1 MATKTYNAVS
11 PQIAVL
17 QTSTKTFSINSNLK
31 PAEVNHFA
39 ELVHGTIRFNLQD
52 FSNGKGDKSIF
63 VYYNMEIFEV
73 YDLMDH
79 VKWQQKFS
87 AQKIH
92 GKYPEKEGKF
102 AGMCKTFH
110 FYMQFQPTMPNG
122 QTSKNPYVLTIENGY
137 ATAGQG
143 TVPGSFYEQRN
154 SFQKTGSV
162 TLRMSYSQFYNQILR
177 PIIRYIDSFTS
188 YCAESLIPNGL
199 ARLEEQ
205 ERAKDY
211 RNQPYNYAEQQN
223 AVPNQQQTTNSAQQY
238 SPVPGLPDKKDTLPG
253 QIHSCQCII
262 VSPPVALN
270 DVYVGRVK
278 LGNQEYVCIFDCLD
292 NRFQEAYRA
301 NAVIA
306 LDLQNLNHKL
316 HCVGVSA

>member
-92 GKYPEKEGKF
+92 GKYPEKKG
-102 AGMCKTFH
+102 
-110 FYMQFQPTMPNG
+110 N
-122 QTSKNPYVLTIENGY
+122 
-137 ATAGQG
+137 
-143 TVPGSFYEQRN
+143 
-154 SFQKTGSV
+154 
-162 TLRMSYSQFYNQILR
+162 
-177 PIIRYIDSFTS
+177 
-188 YCAESLIPNGL
+188 
-199 ARLEEQ
+199 
-205 ERAKDY
+205 
-211 RNQPYNYAEQQN
+211 
-223 AVPNQQQTTNSAQQY
+223 
-238 SPVPGLPDKKDTLPG
+238 LPG
-253 QIHSCQCII
+253 CAKPSIFTCSF
-262 VSPPVALN
+262 
-270 DVYVGRVK
+270 
-278 LGNQEYVCIFDCLD
+278 NQRCLTV
-292 NRFQEAYRA
+292 RHPK
-301 NAVIA
+301 I
-306 LDLQNLNHKL
+306 LM
-316 HCVGVSA
+316 S

>member
-11 PQIAVL
+11 PQITVL

-102 AGMCKTFH
+102 AGMCRR
-110 FYMQFQPTMPNG
+110 
-122 QTSKNPYVLTIENGY
+122 I
-137 ATAGQG
+137 
-143 TVPGSFYEQRN
+143 
-154 SFQKTGSV
+154 
-162 TLRMSYSQFYNQILR
+162 
-177 PIIRYIDSFTS
+177 PIH
-188 YCAESLIPNGL
+188 
-199 ARLEEQ
+199 Q
-205 ERAKDY
+205 
-211 RNQPYNYAEQQN
+211 
-223 AVPNQQQTTNSAQQY
+223 
-238 SPVPGLPDKKDTLPG
+238 
-253 QIHSCQCII
+253 
-262 VSPPVALN
+262 
-270 DVYVGRVK
+270 
-278 LGNQEYVCIFDCLD
+278 
-292 NRFQEAYRA
+292 
-301 NAVIA
+301 
-306 LDLQNLNHKL
+306 
-316 HCVGVSA
+316 

>member
-102 AGMCKTFH
+102 AGMLCNCWTGDCPWIFLRTAE
-110 FYMQFQPTMPNG
+110 FFSENWFC
-122 QTSKNPYVLTIENGY
+122 NIAYVLF
-137 ATAGQG
+137 
-143 TVPGSFYEQRN
+143 TV
-154 SFQKTGSV
+154 
-162 TLRMSYSQFYNQILR
+162 L
-177 PIIRYIDSFTS
+177 
-188 YCAESLIPNGL
+188 
-199 ARLEEQ
+199 
-205 ERAKDY
+205 
-211 RNQPYNYAEQQN
+211 
-223 AVPNQQQTTNSAQQY
+223 
-238 SPVPGLPDKKDTLPG
+238 
-253 QIHSCQCII
+253 
-262 VSPPVALN
+262 
-270 DVYVGRVK
+270 
-278 LGNQEYVCIFDCLD
+278 
-292 NRFQEAYRA
+292 
-301 NAVIA
+301 
-306 LDLQNLNHKL
+306 
-316 HCVGVSA
+316 